1 MYFFAA
7 QNIDHHHTFKYHQF
21 MNWETLNSEIL
32 FKNEFLSIKGDKC
45 KKTDGTTVEKYYS
58 IERPDAAVIAAFTEK
73 MELVIL
79 RQYRH
84 PVNSTDLEIPA
95 GFAEK
100 FDDDILATAKREL
113 LEESGYASEEF
124 TKLGE
129 AYASA
134 GLLTNKI
141 HFFIALNAKKIQEI
155 QLDQNEEIEVFTRP
169 WEEAQK
175 LLNAGE
181 FKDMGSAT
189 CLLLAEKHLSNR

>member
-1 MYFFAA
+1 
-7 QNIDHHHTFKYHQF
+7 
-21 MNWETLNSEIL
+21 MNWETLNSETL
-32 FKNEFLSIKGDKC
+32 FENEFLSIKGDKC
-45 KKTDGTTVEKYYS
+45 KKTDGTIIKKYYS

-84 PVNSTDLEIPA
+84 PVQSTDLEIPA

-100 FDDDILATAKREL
+100 FDDSILATAKREL
-113 LEESGYASEEF
+113 LEESGYSSDEF
-124 TKLGE
+124 IKLGE

-141 HFFIALNAKKIQEI
+141 HFFIAFNAKKTQKMH
-155 QLDQNEEIEVFTRP
+155 LDQNEEIETFTKP

-175 LLNAGE
+175 LLKSGE
-181 FKDMGSAT
+181 FKDMGSMT
-189 CLLLAEKHLSNR
+189 CLLLAEKHLNNR